1 MSAPAFRF
9 VSAPSAL
16 IGGPAGWASEML
28 REGEVALLAGSTM
41 TEVYAVADDLDRP
54 AIQVIRGEIDADAQD
69 ATVIAYSDNL
79 PLVWVA
85 PGFSENAVQWAKER
99 GPMTL
104 LVEAGEPLSD
114 EQRRTIDRFVAILG
128 RQSE

>member
-16 IGGPAGWASEML
+16 IGGPAGWASQML
-28 REGEVALLAGSTM
+28 REGEVALLAGPNM
-41 TEVYAVADDLDRP
+41 TEVYEVAQDLEAP
-54 AIQVIRGEIDADAQD
+54 AIQVIRGERDSGAQD

-85 PGFSENAVQWAKER
+85 PSFTETAQGWAKER

-104 LVEAGEPLSD
+104 LVEAQEPLSD